1 MKRFSSSFVIRGL
14 QTNTCLLKW
23 LNPKS
28 DITKC
33 CQDRNSHLFLRGMQN
48 GTTALEYG
56 LAVYYNV
63 THILLYDPAIMLLL
77 TYLAYLKTNSHKY
90 LSTNVY
96 SHFVHIHQK
105 LKPKQC
111 PLVGKWINNCSTF
124 MQWNVIQQY
133 NKWAIKAQE
142 DIEEH

>member
-1 MKRFSSSFVIRGL
+1 
-14 QTNTCLLKW
+14 
-23 LNPKS
+23 
-28 DITKC
+28 
-33 CQDRNSHLFLRGMQN
+33 MQS

-77 TYLAYLKTNSHKY
+77 TYPVYLKTNSRKN

-105 LKPKQC
+105 PKQY
-111 PLVGKWINNCSTF
+111 PLVGEWINNCSTF

-133 NKWAIKAQE
+133 NK
-142 DIEEH
+142 